1 MLHFRCNGYHNKHY
15 SLSVDV
21 VGYPGRLPVP
31 GPPGPHQLG
40 EDEGEAET
48 GLPGQQ
54 GGQGAQPEV
63 PQHHQLDKQR
73 QPEVDGHVT
82 KVILWAELV
91 NLESLINVIG
101 SDD

>member
-1 MLHFRCNGYHNKHY
+1 M
-15 SLSVDV
+15 DI
-21 VGYPGRLPVP
+21 VGDPGRLPVP
-31 GPPGPHQLG
+31 SPAWPHQLG
-40 EDEGEAET
+40 EHQGEAEA

-82 KVILWAELV
+82 EVILWTETI
-91 NLESLINVIG
+91 NLEKLKH
-101 SDD
+101 